1 MVGDNIAPTAFTRNF
16 DPVRERSVE
25 FAPLR
30 KPRAA
35 HCQVDDRQGSH
46 RATDTGRADEVIE

>member
-1 MVGDNIAPTAFTRNF
+1 MVGGNIAPTAFTRNS

-35 HCQVDDRQGSH
+35 HCQVEDRQDSH